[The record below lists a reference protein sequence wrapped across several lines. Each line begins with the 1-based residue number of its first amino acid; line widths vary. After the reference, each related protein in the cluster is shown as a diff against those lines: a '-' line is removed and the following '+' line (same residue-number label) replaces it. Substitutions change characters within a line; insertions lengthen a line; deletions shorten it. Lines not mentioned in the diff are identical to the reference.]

1 MTVNGRW
8 PKCQWLR
15 TWLHF
20 PLWELGL
27 DLLNAGRPSV
37 LKQTNKQTNKH
48 TKKYLKQATT
58 ACTPRDCWLLFGDST
73 MWNLLNKVESTQHK
87 GNTLTNYEGERGGSM
102 FIYLLLFLRL
112 EISSSSVS
120 RVLVALL
127 LVWGGDWDR
136 DRKRKGLSADFKALS
151 LSKAL
156 SL

>member
-1 MTVNGRW
+1 MPVTSDLT
-8 PKCQWLR
+8 PFSPLR
-15 TWLHF
+15 TGF
-20 PLWELGL
+20 GSVERRQALGFET
-27 DLLNAGRPSV
+27 N
-37 LKQTNKQTNKH
+37 KQTNKQTNKH

-87 GNTLTNYEGERGGSM
+87 GNTLTNYEGERGGGM